1 MLKNGIRNFV
11 FSILAIAFLHAFEL
25 NAQNKQLIDSLES
38 LLKGIHSQS
47 SRKIG
52 DVPFKYD
59 TATVKVLYQL
69 SKAYSHNNISMALDY
84 AQQSLVLS
92 EQLVYKKGVANAY
105 NLLGVLNKDQGNYK
119 ESILF
124 HLKALKESRKLNDQ
138 KRISESYNGLG
149 VTNKELGNYADA
161 LNYHFASLRIKEK
174 IKDKKG
180 MGISYGNIGIVYKF
194 QKDYKKALI
203 YQRLSLKIK
212 QETNDKEGLAACYSN
227 IGTVYMEQG
236 IIHDALNNHLKAL
249 EIRRVLNDKKGI
261 AISLGNIGS
270 IRHRMSDYNGA
281 LKTYLEALQIYEVL
295 GDKKGNCLM
304 HQNIALAYIKLK
316 NYEAAYSYMEGGL
329 KLAEQMG
336 SAQLIKGAY
345 EFKTQLDMDA
355 GNYKEAF
362 GNIKQYY
369 KYRDRISNEA
379 NTKEIVQ
386 AQMQFDFDK
395 KAALE
400 KVTLEK
406 TKLLAK
412 KEMAR
417 QKLLR
422 NSFIILFILIMLI
435 AIGIYRSLQL
445 NRKAKA
451 LISYQKELVEEKNKE
466 IFASIEYARRLQM
479 AILPT
484 DKVVKEY
491 LVDSFIFY
499 KPKDIIAG
507 DFYWFYPTKN
517 TLDESLILFA
527 VADSTGHGV
536 PGAMVSVVCAN
547 ALNKAVREFN
557 LQEPGKI
564 LDAASDFVRQTFI
577 QSTSDASSDIQDGM
591 DISLCALN
599 LDTLQLAW
607 SGANISLFIVKN
619 ASAGTLVSEGI
630 RMEELKPVKQSIGF
644 NANPKPF
651 TTKYMQLAKGD
662 MLYAFTDGYPDQFGG
677 TFEKKLMRKN
687 LKQKLISISTAPV
700 KDQLAIVE
708 QHFFEWKGD
717 NDQVDDV
724 CVIGL
729 RI

>member
-1 MLKNGIRNFV
+1 MLKNRIKKFI
-11 FSILAIAFLHAFEL
+11 FSIVTIASLYTFEL
-25 NAQNKQLIDSLES
+25 YAQNNQLIDSLETQLNS
-38 LLKGIHSQS
+38 LKSNGSQKLNS
-47 SRKIG
+47 GASN
-52 DVPFKYD
+52 YD
-59 TATVKVLYQL
+59 TAIVKVYYQL
-69 SKAYSHNNISMALDY
+69 AKAYSHSNINKALDY
-84 AQQSLVLS
+84 ANQSLVLS
-92 EQLVYKKGVANAY
+92 EQIGYKRGVANAD
-105 NLLGVLNKDQGNYK
+105 NLLGVLNKDQGNLQ
-119 ESILF
+119 ESIKF
-124 HLKALKESRKLNDQ
+124 HKKALKESIELNDP

-161 LNYHFASLRIKEK
+161 LKYHFTSLRIKEK

-180 MGISYGNIGIVYKF
+180 MGASYGNIGILYKF
-194 QKDYKKALI
+194 QKDYKKALV
-203 YQRLSLKIK
+203 YQMLSLKIK
-212 QETNDKEGLAACYSN
+212 QETNDKEGLAASYSN
-227 IGTVYMEQG
+227 IGTIYMEQG
-236 IIHDALNNHLKAL
+236 TIQEALNNHLKAL
-249 EIRRVLNDKKGI
+249 EIRRAINDRKGI

-270 IRHRMSDYNGA
+270 IHHKMLDYNDA
-281 LKTYLEALQIYEVL
+281 LKNYTEALGIYEVL
-295 GDKKGNCLM
+295 GDKKGTCLM
-304 HQNIALAYIKLK
+304 HQNIALTYTKLK
-316 NYEAAYSYMEGGL
+316 NYKAAYSYMEDGL
-329 KLAEQMG
+329 QLAQQMG

-355 GNYKEAF
+355 GNYKEAL
-362 GNIKQYY
+362 GNMKQFF

-395 KAALE
+395 KTALE
-400 KVTLEK
+400 RVTAEK

-412 KEMAR
+412 KEMDR
-417 QKLLR
+417 QKVLR
-422 NSFIILFILIMLI
+422 NSFISLFILIILI
-435 AIGIYRSLQL
+435 AIGIYRSLQQ

-451 LISYQKELVEEKNKE
+451 LISFQKELVEEKNKE

-479 AILPT
+479 AILPA

-577 QSTSDASSDIQDGM
+577 QSASDASSDIQDGM

-677 TFEKKLMRKN
+677 SFEKKLMRKN